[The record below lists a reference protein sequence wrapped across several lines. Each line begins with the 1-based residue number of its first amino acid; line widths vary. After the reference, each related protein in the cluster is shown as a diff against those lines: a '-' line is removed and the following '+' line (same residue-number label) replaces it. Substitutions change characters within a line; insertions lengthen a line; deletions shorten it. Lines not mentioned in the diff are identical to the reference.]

1 MIDLLIYDRDKK
13 EQERVGSHA
22 RDMVAFMSDDRLSCA
37 GYMDAGSV
45 DMHLSKDKPYDL
57 SVLEIKNDEDI
68 SLSRRVRSGRSDAD
82 IMLVADGTVSPMKYL
97 TPDIRACSLLL
108 RPYEEDTMKS
118 VMREFLSS
126 YFRKREIPE
135 EGNSIVIENRD
146 GKTVVP
152 YNQIYYVEARN
163 KKVYF
168 RLRDRE
174 YSKYDTL
181 ENVRRDLPQTFVQS
195 HRSFMFNSG
204 YLERIKLSDNA
215 VYLEHNIIVP
225 LSRSYKASVKEYLR
239 GISGSR
245 NIDTE

>member
-1 MIDLLIYDRDKK
+1 MIDLLIYDRDKR
-13 EQERVGSHA
+13 EQERVVSSA
-22 RDMVAFMSDDRLSCA
+22 RDMVAFMSDDSLSCK
-37 GYMDAGSV
+37 GYMDISGVYS
-45 DMHLSKDKPYDL
+45 HLSKDAPYDL
-57 SVLEIKNDEDI
+57 SVLEIKNDEDVD
-68 SLSRRVRSGRSDAD
+68 LGRKVRSGRSDSE
-82 IMLVADGTVSPMKYL
+82 IMIVADGTISPMKYL

-108 RPYEEDTMKS
+108 RPYEEEVMRS
-118 VMREFLSS
+118 VVREFLSS
-126 YFRKREIPE
+126 YFRKKEVPD

-152 YNQIYYVEARN
+152 YNQIYYIEARN

-204 YLERIKLSDNA
+204 YLERIKLSDNT
-215 VYLEHNIIVP
+215 VYLENNIIVP
-225 LSRSYKASVKEYLR
+225 LSRSYKSSVKEYLR
-239 GISGSR
+239 GISGGR

>member
-1 MIDLLIYDRDKK
+1 MIDLLIYDRDKR

-37 GYMDAGSV
+37 GYMDADGV
-45 DMHLSKDKPYDL
+45 DMHLRKDKPYDL
-57 SVLEIKNDEDI
+57 SVLEIMNDEDI
-68 SLSRRVRSGRSDAD
+68 DLSKRVRSLRADAD
-82 IMLVADGTVSPMKYL
+82 IMLLADGTVSPMKYL

-108 RPYEEDTMKS
+108 RPYEEDMMKS

-126 YFRKREIPE
+126 YFRKKEVPD

-152 YNQIYYVEARN
+152 YNQIYYIEARN

-181 ENVRRDLPQTFVQS
+181 ENVRKDLPQTFVQS
-195 HRSFMFNSG
+195 HRSFLFNSG

-225 LSRSYKASVKEYLR
+225 LSRSYKSSVKEYLR
-239 GISGSR
+239 GISGGR

>member
-1 MIDLLIYDRDKK
+1 MIDLLIYDRDTS

-22 RDMVAFMSDDRLSCA
+22 RDMVAFMSDDRLKCT
-37 GYMDAGSV
+37 GYSDAEGVES
-45 DMHLSKDKPYDL
+45 HLSKDKPYDL
-57 SVLEIKNDEDI
+57 SVLEITNDDDI
-68 SLSRRVRSGRSDAD
+68 FLSRRVRSVRSDSD
-82 IMLVADGTVSPMKYL
+82 IMLLAEGTVSPMKYL

-108 RPYEEDTMKS
+108 RPYEEESMKS

-126 YFRKREIPE
+126 YFRKKEVPDDE
-135 EGNSIVIENRD
+135 NSIIIENRD

-152 YNQIYYVEARN
+152 FNQIYYVEARN

-181 ENVRRDLPQTFVQS
+181 ENVRKDLPQTFVQS
-195 HRSFMFNSG
+195 HRSFMFNSA

-225 LSRSYKASVKEYLR
+225 LSRSYKSAVKEYLR
-239 GISGSR
+239 GISGGR
-245 NIDTE
+245 DIDSE

>member
-13 EQERVGSHA
+13 EMERVARHA
-22 RDMVAFMSDDRLSCA
+22 RDMVAYMSDDSLSCK
-37 GYMDAGSV
+37 GFLDAGG
-45 DMHLSKDKPYDL
+45 LYKYLGKDDPFDL
-57 SVLEIKNDEDI
+57 SVLEIKDDGDI
-68 SLSRRVRSGRSDAD
+68 DLSRTVRSGRTDAD

-108 RPYEEDTMKS
+108 RPYQEEAMRS
-118 VMREFLSS
+118 VIREFLSS
-126 YFRKREIPE
+126 YFRKKDVPD

-152 YNQIYYVEARN
+152 YNQIYYIEARN

-181 ENVRRDLPQTFVQS
+181 DNVRKDLPQTFVQS

-204 YLERIKLSDNA
+204 FLERIKLSDNA
-215 VYLEHNIIVP
+215 VYLENNIIVP